1 MLYTIGK
8 NSHNCS
14 PRTPRMVTKKSMSGS
29 FRLDLSCWY
38 DTAKVGTHINKLTGF
53 SVNLISIP
61 MNRDSVRLGWR
72 PAKEHGKFDIFCYIH
87 IGGVY
92 VQSHPLKDDLI
103 ATVNDTTQ
111 FYTIQIND
119 GGVPGFF
126 GRLCGRV
133 AKADQTVTFVVG
145 AWEKV
150 KSFNVSLGTG
160 WLMYF
165 YFGGKPTSPQDM
177 VSEVENNF

>member
-1 MLYTIGK
+1 MIYAISK
-8 NSHNCS
+8 NSHYC
-14 PRTPRMVTKKSMSGS
+14 TPRRIRMVSAKTMSGS

-38 DTAKVGTHINKLTGF
+38 DTAQVGTHINKLTGY
-53 SVNLISIP
+53 SVDLFNK
-61 MNRDSVRLGWR
+61 NSVRLGWR

-103 ATVNDTTQ
+103 ATVDDTTQ

-126 GRLCGRV
+126 GRLFGRV